1 MFSCAVFVD
10 SFCCCCLCRC
20 SCWIVCYRCATYIQI
35 HQHLRSIHKKGVE
48 KRLPG
53 FLSFLCCFKI
63 GNFSGTSL
71 HHAVSTLSPT
81 SSRPVSS
88 FYLSLSRSIF
98 ALPHSLSA
106 HFLCLSITHSIT
118 FLFSLIILP
127 FFSVPF
133 CLFACN
139 SLAICMCI
147 SSNVVRIRD
156 RKNSCKYHN

>member
-81 SSRPVSS
+81 SSRPLSS
-88 FYLSLSRSIF
+88 FYLSLAPF
-98 ALPHSLSA
+98 SLSLTLYLPIFCVYLSLTLLPFS
-106 HFLCLSITHSIT
+106 FLSSF
-118 FLFSLIILP
+118 FLFFRSL
-127 FFSVPF
+127 SVCFHVPT
-133 CLFACN
+133 
-139 SLAICMCI
+139 LAICMCI